1 MRFLHNVRLELK
13 REIVSVW
20 ANSLHK
26 LLVQCARTSG
36 NNLFVNDHDFDD
48 TIKATGERLVD
59 ALKQSELLPEALK
72 ENAIDQA
79 FNEAM
84 ASLSQVSDS
93 LNSHEVLPHF
103 THGWGRRLH
112 AAVLRPPFVKRRINL
127 ATRFHL
133 TTIWY
138 FVRRWKKLNN
148 FLLIR
153 PGQ

>member
-1 MRFLHNVRLELK
+1 M
-13 REIVSVW
+13 
-20 ANSLHK
+20 HK

-103 THGWGRRLH
+103 THG
-112 AAVLRPPFVKRRINL
+112 
-127 ATRFHL
+127 
-133 TTIWY
+133 
-138 FVRRWKKLNN
+138 
-148 FLLIR
+148 
-153 PGQ
+153 